1 MNWDSI
7 LAGAIKDTYFIM
19 LKLALKRFIN
29 SSKKAS
35 ISCLCLLFAV
45 VISNSTQA
53 QDRLELGGFVGA
65 SYYFGDLAKGVP
77 FANAHPAV
85 GGIARYVFT
94 DRIALKGMALMGNIS
109 GSYHGQDLK
118 YLESST
124 EDYSF
129 SRNIGD
135 ISAQVEFNFRSYD
148 HKFISTTTF
157 TPYLS
162 IGLATTI
169 YSRIDTE
176 SENSAGKPSFILSL
190 PFGIGAKYKI
200 NKYIRVGAEWT
211 FRKTFVDDL
220 DYVGDG
226 SIDPSDPY
234 GFGESTFTHNND
246 WISFAGVYVTISMLK
261 RKTKCNDGIK
271 K

>member
-1 MNWDSI
+1 MPLIDKETPTKNI
-7 LAGAIKDTYFIM
+7 RRPLLIAVIV
-19 LKLALKRFIN
+19 
-29 SSKKAS
+29 
-35 ISCLCLLFAV
+35 CLCIANQQV
-45 VISNSTQA
+45 QA
-53 QDRLELGGFVGA
+53 QDRLELGAFLGT
-65 SYYFGDLAKGVP
+65 SYYIGDLSTGIP
-77 FANAHPAV
+77 FTNSHLAV
-85 GGIARYVFT
+85 GGIGRYVFT
-94 DRIALKGMALMGNIS
+94 DRIALKGMALVGNIS
-109 GSYHGQDLK
+109 GDYHGQDLK
-118 YLESST
+118 YLESD
-124 EDYSF
+124 EGNYSF
-129 SRNIGD
+129 NRSIGD

-157 TPYLS
+157 TPYIS
-162 IGLATTI
+162 VGLATTI
-169 YSRIDTE
+169 YNRIDTDV
-176 SENSAGKPSFILSL
+176 ENSAGNTSFILSL

-200 NKYIRVGAEWT
+200 NKYVRIGAEWT

-220 DYVGDG
+220 DYVGPG

>member
-1 MNWDSI
+1 MASVFLLVF
-7 LAGAIKDTYFIM
+7 LAPNKEVF
-19 LKLALKRFIN
+19 
-29 SSKKAS
+29 
-35 ISCLCLLFAV
+35 
-45 VISNSTQA
+45 A
-53 QDRLELGGFVGA
+53 QDRLEIGGFAGA
-65 SYYFGDLAKGVP
+65 SYYFGDLSTGMP
-77 FANAHPAV
+77 FNNSHPAL
-85 GGIARYVFT
+85 GGIGRYVFT
-94 DRIALKGMALMGNIS
+94 DRIALKAMALFGTIS
-109 GSYHGQDLK
+109 GDYKGQDLK
-118 YLESST
+118 YLETS
-124 EDYSF
+124 DANYAF
-129 SRNIGD
+129 DRNIGD

-148 HKFISTTTF
+148 HKFITNTTF
-157 TPYLS
+157 TPYIS
-162 IGLATTI
+162 VGLATTI
-169 YSRIDTE
+169 YNRINTE

-220 DYVGDG
+220 DYVGPG

-271 K
+271 

>member
-1 MNWDSI
+1 
-7 LAGAIKDTYFIM
+7 M
-19 LKLALKRFIN
+19 LKPQSGRKIKHLIRQFTLKIGVLILFIC
-29 SSKKAS
+29 SYTKAHG
-35 ISCLCLLFAV
+35 
-45 VISNSTQA
+45 
-53 QDRLELGGFVGA
+53 QDRLELGGFVGT
-65 SYYFGDLAKGVP
+65 SYYFGDLSKGVP
-77 FANAHPAV
+77 FANSHLAF
-85 GGIARYVFT
+85 GGIGRYVFT
-94 DRIALKGMALMGNIS
+94 DRFALKGMALFGNIS

-118 YLESST
+118 YLEASGG
-124 EDYSF
+124 DYAFNRS
-129 SRNIGD
+129 IGD
-135 ISAQVEFNFRSYD
+135 ISAQMEFNFRSYD

-157 TPYLS
+157 TPYIS
-162 IGLATTI
+162 VGLATTI
-169 YSRIDTE
+169 YNRIDTDD
-176 SENSAGKPSFILSL
+176 ENSAGKPSFILSL
-190 PFGIGAKYKI
+190 PFGVGAKYKI

-220 DYVGDG
+220 DYMGEG